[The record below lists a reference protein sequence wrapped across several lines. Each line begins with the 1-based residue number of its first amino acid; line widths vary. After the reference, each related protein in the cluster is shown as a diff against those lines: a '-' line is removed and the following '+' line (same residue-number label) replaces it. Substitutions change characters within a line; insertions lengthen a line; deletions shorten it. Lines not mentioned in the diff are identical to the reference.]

1 LFVAFVAVELRQ
13 DRPMVDF
20 SLFKQPTFL
29 GSAFAMLGYAG
40 GAQVMIFFLP
50 MFLQN
55 AYGFAPATAGLA
67 MIPFALPM
75 FLTPRFGAR
84 LAKRHSGRTLL
95 ALGLATTMF
104 GDLLLYAF
112 AQTALTYP
120 IFIIGMLVAGVG
132 AGLLNSETAKVM
144 QGAVPAQRA
153 GMASALAATTR
164 FVGLLLGVAGLGAV
178 LARGV
183 SHKFGIS
190 GAALGLDPRLA
201 AAAAKRVAS
210 GDISGALAGMPAAL
224 QDRLHDAAWSSFASG
239 FAEASLVAAAVAA
252 ITCFLTFALVKAADT
267 APTQS
272 SEPKGPL
279 IAAVK

>member
-1 LFVAFVAVELRQ
+1 
-13 DRPMVDF
+13 
-20 SLFKQPTFL
+20 
-29 GSAFAMLGYAG
+29 
-40 GAQVMIFFLP
+40 MIYFLP

-55 AYGFAPATAGLA
+55 AYGFAPAAAGLA

-95 ALGLATTMF
+95 TLGLATTIF

-112 AQTALTYP
+112 AQMGMTYP
-120 IFIIGMLVAGVG
+120 TFVIGMLVAGVG

-153 GMASALAATTR
+153 GMASGLAATTR
-164 FVGLLLGVAGLGAV
+164 FVGLLLGVAGLGVV

-201 AAAAKRVAS
+201 AAAAKQVAS

-252 ITCFLTFALVKAADT
+252 ITCFLTCALVKAADT
-267 APTQS
+267 APTAS
-272 SEPKGPL
+272 FES
-279 IAAVK
+279 